1 MLLHALI
8 FDPSGQFL
16 CIRMPFLERAGLL
29 RKTLALEPSL
39 HTRMESPCR
48 WLSDEVWHQYI
59 DKPGVLS
66 SPIFKELCCGQCAM
80 RLPLLTLGETFVL
93 LVGFADLVAGS
104 AVRRDC
110 TCRED
115 STSQRRESCYEPIV

>member
-1 MLLHALI
+1 MLLHAI
-8 FDPSGQFL
+8 VFDPLGQFL
-16 CIRMPFLERAGLL
+16 YIRIPFLERASFL
-29 RKTLALEPSL
+29 RKTLAPEPVP
-39 HTRMESPCR
+39 HTRIEGSCR
-48 WLSDEVWHQYI
+48 WLADEIWHQHVN
-59 DKPGVLS
+59 KSGVLR
-66 SPIFKELCCGQCAM
+66 SPDLKELCCGQCTM

-115 STSQRRESCYEPIV
+115 STSQRRESCYELIV